1 MSRAQRQDTAHGA
14 ILFDASM
21 NAQAQDGWFDA
32 AWWRAHGATSATTG
46 GRGSAWLVEAPF
58 GPCVLRHY
66 RRGGFAARVLDDRY
80 LWTGEE
86 RTRAFAEF
94 RLLQALAARGLPVPA
109 PVAARY
115 VRHGL
120 VYRADILMRRIPQ
133 SETLA
138 QWIERGRV
146 DEAAMARVGAT
157 VAAFHA
163 AGAYHADLNAHNV
176 MLGDDRV
183 YLIDFDRGEMRRPE
197 RGWQSANLARLKRS
211 LVKVGLDDVDARW
224 AALERAYDKRLAV
237 ASDAPLRD
245 DGRRVRT

>member
-1 MSRAQRQDTAHGA
+1 MTRAQRQDTAHGA
-14 ILFDASM
+14 ILFDASLA
-21 NAQAQDGWFDA
+21 AQAQDGWFDP
-32 AWWRAHGATSATTG
+32 AWWHAHGATSAATG

-66 RRGGFAARVLDDRY
+66 RRGGLAARLLGDRY
-80 LWTGEE
+80 LWTGEA

-120 VYRADILMRRIPQ
+120 AYRADLLMQRIPQ

-138 QWIERGRV
+138 QWIAQDRV
-146 DEAAMARVGAT
+146 DEATLARVGAT

-176 MLGDDRV
+176 MFGDDRV
-183 YLIDFDRGEMRRPE
+183 YLIDFDRSELRAPS
-197 RGWQSANLARLKRS
+197 RGWQAANLARLKRS
-211 LVKVGLDDVDARW
+211 LVKLEMRGVETLWG
-224 AALERAYDKRLAV
+224 ALERAYDQRLNV
-237 ASDAPLRD
+237 AGDAPM
-245 DGRRVRT
+245 GKGIRT